1 LPVMA
6 AISQPGCVLSIR
18 ARKRSS
24 RSVSSVSGT
33 FMSLKWGGGDN
44 KNDET
49 SYGHEIQIKNNIIH
63 ISGAYLLL

>member
-1 LPVMA
+1 
-6 AISQPGCVLSIR
+6 
-18 ARKRSS
+18 
-24 RSVSSVSGT
+24 
-33 FMSLKWGGGDN
+33 MSLKWGGGDN